1 MVKAKYNTYILGG
14 TVELDLTVYDTDN
27 HPFIPN
33 EARVSVKDPTGIIT
47 TYSGGISGGDL
58 VQASGFL
65 YNLYRPFVIGWY
77 EYESWAK
84 DGTGRE
90 TTATNGFEVTDRV
103 Y

>member
-1 MVKAKYNTYILGG
+1 MLGG
-14 TVELDLTVYDTDN
+14 NVELDLTVYDTDD

-33 EARVSVKDPTGIIT
+33 EARMSIKDPTGLIT
-47 TYSGGISGGDL
+47 TISGGISNPTGDL
-58 VQASGFL
+58 IQGSGYL
-65 YNLYRPFVIGWY
+65 YYLYRPPVIGWT

-90 TTATNGFEVTDRV
+90 TTNTNGFETVDRV